1 MRATTWSSP
10 RHARTHRPY
19 VGTPRYVCLEVVER
33 PSASSLIVVSG
44 FGARAQ
50 WYRNLRATP
59 ECRISSG
66 PLRDQRATARFLPD
80 DEADSVLARYQDNHP
95 KAWERLRGAIEHA
108 VGHSV
113 RGLPTVEL
121 SWETTQYGVGQPM
134 CGGERA
140 ERTRDTSSHSPTHA
154 TRGISNPLVPRVS
167 R

>member
-1 MRATTWSSP
+1 MASFTDALAARLLQTRPFVRAPIWLFRHGFGRLLGP
-10 RHARTHRPY
+10 RLVMLEHTGRTSGR
-19 VGTPRYVCLEVVER
+19 PRYVCLEVVER

-50 WYRNLRATP
+50 WYRNLRTNP

-80 DEADSVLARYQDNHP
+80 DEADSILARYQHNHP

-113 RGLPTVEL
+113 RGLPMVEL
-121 SWETTQYGVGQPM
+121 SWETT
-134 CGGERA
+134 R
-140 ERTRDTSSHSPTHA
+140 
-154 TRGISNPLVPRVS
+154 
-167 R
+167 